1 MRSAKIVRFHLTVNS
16 KVAISIMLYE
26 PINLS
31 MHFTFEKTQTL
42 KVRDSGFILRF
53 ATVELSKHL

>member
-1 MRSAKIVRFHLTVNS
+1 
-16 KVAISIMLYE
+16 MLYE

-53 ATVELSKHL
+53 ATVELSKFVFAFINSQSTLHCIVR